1 MRIEDFKKEYP
12 DLALKDYGQVDDM
25 SVEEVRECFGLPESE
40 FRPLL
45 AEHNASRSEFI
56 EYEEDLIFLDDALPE
71 LPRKLYTVRVLG
83 YGEIPREALRNFAT
97 LHPEEFRAGKFWFPR
112 NNVIYRSLS
121 GAKGRAGML
130 AFNGVSCEVVECTPD
145 WRVHETQR
153 EKLARLE
160 AENAALRARLGEVA

>member
-12 DLALKDYGQVDDM
+12 GVSLEHIGQIEDM
-25 SVEEVRECFGLPESE
+25 TVEEVKECCGLPESE

-45 AEHNASRSEFI
+45 AEHNAAHWE
-56 EYEEDLIFLDDALPE
+56 LLGPDDDDYLVDGSLPE
-71 LPRKLYTVRVLG
+71 LPKKLYMVRVLG
-83 YGEIPREALRNFAT
+83 YGEVPREALRNFAT
-97 LHPEEFRAGKFWFPR
+97 LHPEEFRAGRFWLPR
-112 NNVIYRSLS
+112 TDVIYRSLS

-145 WRVHETQR
+145 WRMWETQR

-160 AENAALRARLGEVA
+160 AENAALRARLEEVA